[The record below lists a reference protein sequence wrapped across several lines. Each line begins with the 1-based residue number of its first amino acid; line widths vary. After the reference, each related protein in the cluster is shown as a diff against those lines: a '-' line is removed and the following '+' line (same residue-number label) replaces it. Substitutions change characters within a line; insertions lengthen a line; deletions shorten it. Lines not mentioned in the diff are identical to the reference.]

1 MKCIVLHKF
10 KADVGHYEASMER
23 DRFLHTSILFWFREI
38 TLKLTTRTA
47 LQEKRST
54 FLRQSVVVFT

>member
-1 MKCIVLHKF
+1 MGTNLF
-10 KADVGHYEASMER
+10 TLEPSELGKALVES
-23 DRFLHTSILFWFREI
+23 LF
-38 TLKLTTRTA
+38 LTTRTA